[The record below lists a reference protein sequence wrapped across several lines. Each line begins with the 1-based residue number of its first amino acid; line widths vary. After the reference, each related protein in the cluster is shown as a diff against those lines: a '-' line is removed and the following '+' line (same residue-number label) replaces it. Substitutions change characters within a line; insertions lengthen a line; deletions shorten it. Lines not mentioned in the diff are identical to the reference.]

1 MNQLVEAV
9 YRDAVRTDP
18 SHAFYSKDITTT
30 ESLSPDSISNIH
42 SQSNVQKLVNIIT
55 IYILEHEEVSYTQ
68 GMTDLLSPFLF
79 VMKREADAYI
89 CFASMLERI
98 KGHFNTWCEGT
109 LLKIERLRHICEVL
123 DPELFH
129 FLTDRIEEDAFAL
142 FFGMVL
148 IECRREFSFD
158 DSFQLFEAIWASVIC
173 IKGIPPQQSSLSTS
187 ESAKFMTNQSKEVIQ
202 QVFGETL
209 TPYSAKR
216 LPRSSSGTITVNTT
230 SLSKNPSLNS
240 VESQID
246 PNQSVLPQV
255 PASHDTSPANQASE
269 DSMSNPSVH
278 SIETYQQTVT
288 VDIEDDVKNT
298 QEFRPRSH
306 TDPNITLN
314 SEDVIV
320 KTESGKQTIGAHLN
334 LSPSHLSTH
343 SRSEGELYDS
353 FSSGKFL
360 INPVKRKIPT
370 EMADLSSV
378 SSNTISASENSHKSA
393 LKSGIECSRSATNS
407 PKTSS
412 ERSFVLSTESNSLLF
427 SVCHT
432 ASEENSPGQNQC
444 SASHSNSP
452 HSRRAIT
459 TESMADETHLS
470 IDYRASNTSEP
481 SRNQSPSIII
491 DDSAYT
497 SDTEAQRSRITP
509 VAFFDVMGTI
519 ASSAP
524 ENECG
529 DDQNIVPDHNRSRV
543 NSDMSL
549 MVSQFSVGEQGNPRV
564 TRETSLSIPVSDCFP
579 LFVCMSILSQHRVR
593 IMHPSTDFVGLS
605 VVLNTQAGK
614 QNVEKTLYVARDL
627 YRIYKSYQVNFF
639 GEDGQSLNTWLDDDQ
654 INDEGNRHVRSAVH
668 QLKYDHKSSAEY
680 PQ

>member
-18 SHAFYSKDITTT
+18 SHAFYSKDIATT

-158 DSFQLFEAIWASVIC
+158 DSFQLFEAIWASVVC
-173 IKGIPPQQSSLSTS
+173 MKGIPPQLSSLSTS

-216 LPRSSSGTITVNTT
+216 LPRSFSDTIAVNKA
-230 SLSKNPSLNS
+230 SPSKNPSLNS
-240 VESQID
+240 VESQIG
-246 PNQSVLPQV
+246 PNRSVLPQV
-255 PASHDTSPANQASE
+255 PASQDTSPANRTS
-269 DSMSNPSVH
+269 DNSMSIPSVH
-278 SIETYQQTVT
+278 AYQQTVT
-288 VDIEDDVKNT
+288 VDIEDDVKTT

-306 TDPNITLN
+306 TDPITPN
-314 SEDVIV
+314 SEGVI
-320 KTESGKQTIGAHLN
+320 ESGKHTIGT

-343 SRSEGELYDS
+343 SRSEGELYD
-353 FSSGKFL
+353 FSTGKVL
-360 INPVKRKIPT
+360 VLVNPVKSKIPT

-378 SSNTISASENSHKSA
+378 SSNTISASENSHKST
-393 LKSGIECSRSATNS
+393 LQSGITYSRSATNS

-412 ERSFVLSTESNSLLF
+412 ERSFAFSTESNTPS
-427 SVCHT
+427 SVHQA
-432 ASEENSPGQNQC
+432 ASEENSPGQNI
-444 SASHSNSP
+444 ANSHSVKNSQ
-452 HSRRAIT
+452 HIT
-459 TESMADETHLS
+459 TESMADKTHLAS
-470 IDYRASNTSEP
+470 DYRASKP
-481 SRNQSPSIII
+481 SRLPYPSSLGNQSL

-524 ENECG
+524 ENEGG
-529 DDQNIVPDHNRSRV
+529 DDQNTVPNHNRSRV
-543 NSDMSL
+543 NSDVSL

-579 LFVCMSILSQHRVR
+579 LFVCMSILSQHRVQ

-627 YRIYKSYQVNFF
+627 YRIYKSYQVDFF
-639 GEDGQSLNTWLDDDQ
+639 GDDGQSLNTWLDDD
-654 INDEGNRHVRSAVH
+654 DKGHGHVRGAVH
-668 QLKYDHKSSAEY
+668 Y
-680 PQ
+680 